1 MYLQRTAEQM
11 IKGVSLSFPC
21 IVIYGPRQVGKST
34 TINQLFGEDYRSV
47 TLDDLE
53 DRALAIG
60 NPRLFLEN
68 YGFPL
73 IIDEIQKAPQL
84 IDEIKKI
91 IDRQRLVR
99 MKEGQRQGL
108 MYILTGSNRFELQ
121 QGISDSLAGRC
132 GVIEMSSFSH
142 AEKTERKETLFSP
155 EINYLREQEKNLPT
169 YYRTRKQVFE
179 DIFIGGMPDIC
190 VGNSSREIYFRSYIS
205 TYIEKD
211 VRKLISA
218 SSELQF
224 RNFISIVSLRT
235 SQELHYDEI
244 ASCAGIDTRT
254 CKNWISILET
264 SGIIYLLQPYMSNIS
279 NRIIKAPKL
288 YFMDTGL
295 CAYLCKWSDAA
306 MLADCAMSGA
316 FFETYVVSELVK
328 NAYSFNKDPKEFLFY
343 YRDKDQK
350 EIDLLYVFQN
360 KLYPIEIKAGVA
372 PAKPA
377 KNFSVL
383 SKYHMEIQP
392 GLIIDNC
399 DKIRPLN
406 ENAYSIPVSIIP

>member
-1 MYLQRTAEQM
+1 M
-11 IKGVSLSFPC
+11 S
-21 IVIYGPRQVGKST
+21 YGPRQVGKST

-60 NPRLFLEN
+60 NPRLFLEK

-91 IDRQRLVR
+91 IDRQRLVW
-99 MKEGQRQGL
+99 MKAGQRQEL

-190 VGNSSREIYFRSYIS
+190 VGNSSREIYFRSY
-205 TYIEKD
+205 Y
-211 VRKLISA
+211 
-218 SSELQF
+218 
-224 RNFISIVSLRT
+224 
-235 SQELHYDEI
+235 
-244 ASCAGIDTRT
+244 
-254 CKNWISILET
+254 
-264 SGIIYLLQPYMSNIS
+264 
-279 NRIIKAPKL
+279 
-288 YFMDTGL
+288 
-295 CAYLCKWSDAA
+295 
-306 MLADCAMSGA
+306 
-316 FFETYVVSELVK
+316 
-328 NAYSFNKDPKEFLFY
+328 
-343 YRDKDQK
+343 
-350 EIDLLYVFQN
+350 
-360 KLYPIEIKAGVA
+360 
-372 PAKPA
+372 
-377 KNFSVL
+377 
-383 SKYHMEIQP
+383 
-392 GLIIDNC
+392 
-399 DKIRPLN
+399 
-406 ENAYSIPVSIIP
+406 